1 MNNSNWEGGFATLS
15 PRDSELHIVNWA
27 REGYAEGHKI
37 AAMDSLVS
45 RYQKKLETF
54 RIKELKDVL
63 GNIGIA
69 KQGKKQVLLERIIAV
84 LSASDQQ
91 GYKSN
96 GFGKKH
102 SIGREEVAKVIDNI
116 FSKRNGS
123 VTPELSSKNQ
133 NGQISHAHFQA
144 DEFQEPAVP
153 EAKTRCPCG
162 SSVDVDTMIQ
172 CDDKKCGVW
181 QHLAC
186 VIIPEKPVENF
197 QPEIPSQYYCEVCRI
212 NRGDPFCVTMAQ
224 PLNPTKLITSIMTAD
239 GPSQL
244 QNVEKAF
251 VLTKADKDLLQKPG
265 YDLQAWCLLLND
277 KVPFRMHWPQ
287 YADLR
292 VNGMA
297 VWVTNRQGPQLLGI
311 NGRDDGPGITAWTS
325 EGTNKISLS
334 AYDAR
339 PFCLGVRIIHRRTV
353 QQVLSLVTSQSEGE
367 LFEESLGR
375 VKRCVG
381 GGASLGNSDDSDSD
395 LEVVAESVSM
405 NLRCPLSGSRIK
417 VAGRF
422 KPCIHMGCFDINT
435 FVELNQRARKWQCPI
450 CMKNYSLED
459 IVIDPYFNCI
469 TSHIKNYPEDVTE
482 VEVKPDGCWR
492 PKHDGEN
499 KLHEDWRL
507 PDGSINMKSQDIKNQ
522 NVILK
527 QVKQDPWKKV
537 KQEDVLSEGHMTL
550 KIGIKRNQDGSWK
563 VSGADIQPS
572 EANNM
577 SKEIGKQKFKAMLH
591 SSSSA
596 TASNRV
602 DEDASVNQE
611 ASWNLE
617 FSENNDA
624 DFDSTSLGNACPPCK
639 SGRLVHSQAH
649 KESEVVVLSDSEEEN
664 GDELN
669 IGSSA
674 TSAFVGSD
682 NLGPGGSLMLNCQEV
697 LPEGA
702 QVDSSHIPFI
712 PASSSRPRNSFCK
725 NSLHDNV
732 NPSLEL
738 FVGNGGGD
746 STLPHWPVH
755 AQDATFTLFG
765 TDADVPDA
773 TGNSWHDSAVHPSPF
788 NTYSMDQQ
796 QHQEQQD
803 NRLFGSRIS
812 EYRQPLD
819 CSPGYLNTAAS
830 DDQNDNSRDIGTANV
845 PLQFF
850 LPPQPARES
859 AQGDRREP
867 REPSITPDDVVETN
881 WISLGLGGGNT
892 LAETHTQERVEEMHD
907 RPQSEHERGRLDSL
921 ANTASVLLNMSNNK
935 AQKASTN
942 NCGSARLFS
951 YHQRPRSARPRLYLP
966 VESDSD

>member
-1 MNNSNWEGGFATLS
+1 MCSLRRGG
-15 PRDSELHIVNWA
+15 SELHTSHWVWK
-27 REGYAEGHKI
+27 GYAEGYKV

-45 RYQKKLETF
+45 RYQEKLATF

-63 GNIGIA
+63 GQIGVV
-69 KQGKKQVLLERIIAV
+69 KQGKKQVLLDRIIAV
-84 LSASDQQ
+84 LSACDQQ

-96 GFGKKH
+96 GCGKKH
-102 SIGREEVAKVIDNI
+102 AIGREEVAKVIDNI
-116 FSKRNGS
+116 FSKIHGS
-123 VTPELSSKNQ
+123 VTPELSSRNQ
-133 NGQISHAHFQA
+133 NGQISNFHFQA

-153 EAKTRCPCG
+153 EARTRCPCG
-162 SSVDVDTMIQ
+162 SSVDHDIMIQ
-172 CDDKKCGVW
+172 CDDRKCGVW

-197 QPEIPSQYYCEVCRI
+197 QPEVPPQYYCEVCRI
-212 NRGDPFCVTMAQ
+212 NRGDPFCVTMSQ
-224 PLNPTKLITSIMTAD
+224 PLNPTNLTTSAMTAD
-239 GPSQL
+239 GPSQSQTL
-244 QNVEKAF
+244 EKAF

-265 YDLQAWCLLLND
+265 YDLQAWCILLND

-287 YADLR
+287 FVDLR

-311 NGRDDGPGITAWTS
+311 NGRDDGAGITALTS
-325 EGTNKISLS
+325 EGTNRISLS
-334 AYDAR
+334 AYDSR
-339 PFCLGVRIIHRRTV
+339 PFCLGVRIIRRRTV
-353 QQVLSLVTSQSEGE
+353 QEVLSLVTNQSEGE
-367 LFEESLGR
+367 LFEEALAR
-375 VKRCVG
+375 VKRCIG
-381 GGASLGNSDDSDSD
+381 GGASQGDSDDSDSD
-395 LEVVAESVSM
+395 LKVVAESVSI
-405 NLRCPLSGSRIK
+405 NLRCPLSGSRME

-422 KPCIHMGCFDINT
+422 KPCIHMGCFDLNT
-435 FVELNQRARKWQCPI
+435 LVELNQHARKWQCPI

-482 VEVKPDGCWR
+482 VEVKTDGCWR
-492 PKHDGEN
+492 PKHDDD
-499 KLHEDWRL
+499 KLHEQWRL

-522 NVILK
+522 KVFLK
-527 QVKQDPWKKV
+527 QVKQEDPWKKE
-537 KQEDVLSEGHMTL
+537 KQEDVLSERHMKL
-550 KIGIKRNQDGSWK
+550 KIGIKRNQDSSWK

-572 EANNM
+572 EAKNM
-577 SKEIGKQKFKAMLH
+577 SREIYKQKFKLH

-624 DFDSTSLGNACPPCK
+624 DFDSTSFGNACPPCK
-639 SGRLVHSQAH
+639 SSRLVHSQVH
-649 KESEVVVLSDSEEEN
+649 KDSEVVVLSDSDEEN
-664 GDELN
+664 GNELN

-682 NLGPGGSLMLNCQEV
+682 NHGPGGSLVLNCQEV
-697 LPEGA
+697 LPDDQ
-702 QVDSSHIPFI
+702 QVHSSRIPFI
-712 PASSSRPRNSFCK
+712 SSSSSKLRNSFCE
-725 NSLHDNV
+725 NPLPDNV
-732 NPSLEL
+732 NPSLGL
-738 FVGNGGGD
+738 FVGNGSD

-755 AQDATFTLFG
+755 AQDATFNLFG

-773 TGNSWHDSAVHPSPF
+773 TGNSWHESAVHPTPF

-796 QHQEQQD
+796 QQE
-803 NRLFGSRIS
+803 NMLFGSRIS

-819 CSPGYLNTAAS
+819 RSPGYLNRAAS
-830 DDQNDNSRDIGTANV
+830 DDQNDNSRDIGCENV

-850 LPPQPARES
+850 FPPQPDRES
-859 AQGDRREP
+859 IQVDTREP
-867 REPSITPDDVVETN
+867 REPCITSDDVVETN

-892 LAETHTQERVEEMHD
+892 LAETHTEEHVDEMHD
-907 RPQSEHERGRLDSL
+907 RPESEHERGRLDSL
-921 ANTASVLLNMSNNK
+921 ASTASVLLNMSNK
-935 AQKASTN
+935 KSQIASTN
-942 NCGSARLFS
+942 NCGSERLFS

-966 VESDSD
+966 VDSNSN

>member
-1 MNNSNWEGGFATLS
+1 
-15 PRDSELHIVNWA
+15 
-27 REGYAEGHKI
+27 
-37 AAMDSLVS
+37 MDSLVS
-45 RYQKKLETF
+45 RYQEKLATF

-63 GNIGIA
+63 GHIGIP
-69 KQGKKQVLLERIIAV
+69 KQGKKQVLLDRIIAA
-84 LSASDQQ
+84 LSACDQQ
-91 GYKSN
+91 GYKPN
-96 GFGKKH
+96 GWGKKPT
-102 SIGREEVAKVIDNI
+102 IGREEVAKVIDNI
-116 FSKRNGS
+116 FSKIHGS

-153 EAKTRCPCG
+153 EARTRCPCG
-162 SSVDVDTMIQ
+162 SSVDVDIMIQ

-181 QHLAC
+181 QHLVC
-186 VIIPEKPVENF
+186 VIIPEKPDENF
-197 QPEIPSQYYCEVCRI
+197 QPEVPPQYYCEVCRI
-212 NRGDPFCVTMAQ
+212 NRGDPFCVTVAQ
-224 PLNPTKLITSIMTAD
+224 PLNPTKLTTSIMTAD

-244 QNVEKAF
+244 QTVEKAF
-251 VLTKADKDLLQKPG
+251 VLTKADKELLQKPG

-287 YADLR
+287 YSELR

-311 NGRDDGPGITAWTS
+311 NGRDDGPGITALTS
-325 EGTNKISLS
+325 EGTNTISLS

-339 PFCLGVRIIHRRTV
+339 PFCLGVRIICRRTV

-367 LFEESLGR
+367 LFEEALAR

-395 LEVVAESVSM
+395 LKVVAESVSI
-405 NLRCPLSGSRIK
+405 NLRCPLSGSRMK

-422 KPCIHMGCFDINT
+422 KPCIHMGCFDLNT
-435 FVELNQRARKWQCPI
+435 FVELNQHARKWQCPT

-459 IVIDPYFNCI
+459 IIIDPYFNCI

-499 KLHEDWRL
+499 KLHEQWRL
-507 PDGSINMKSQDIKNQ
+507 PDGSINMKNQDVKNQ
-522 NVILK
+522 KVSLK
-527 QVKQDPWKKV
+527 QV
-537 KQEDVLSEGHMTL
+537 KQEDVLSEGRMTL

-577 SKEIGKQKFKAMLH
+577 SREIDKEKFKLH

-639 SGRLVHSQAH
+639 SSRLVHSQAH

-697 LPEGA
+697 LPEGP

-712 PASSSRPRNSFCK
+712 PASSSKLRNSFCE
-725 NSLHDNV
+725 NSVPDNV
-732 NPSLEL
+732 NPSLGL
-738 FVGNGGGD
+738 FVGNGSD

-755 AQDATFTLFG
+755 AQDATFHLFG
-765 TDADVPDA
+765 TDADVPDG
-773 TGNSWHDSAVHPSPF
+773 TGNSWHESAVHPTPF

-796 QHQEQQD
+796 QEE

-830 DDQNDNSRDIGTANV
+830 DDQNDNSRDIETTNV

-850 LPPQPARES
+850 LPPQPDRES
-859 AQGDRREP
+859 VQVDTREP
-867 REPSITPDDVVETN
+867 RAPSITRDDVVETN
-881 WISLGLGGGNT
+881 WISLGLGGSNT
-892 LAETHTQERVEEMHD
+892 LAETHTQERADEIHD
-907 RPQSEHERGRLDSL
+907 RPQSERERGRLDSL
-921 ANTASVLLNMSNNK
+921 ANTASVLLNMSNK
-935 AQKASTN
+935 KSQITSTN
-942 NCGSARLFS
+942 NCGSERLFS
-951 YHQRPRSARPRLYLP
+951 YHQRPRSARPRLYLR
-966 VESDSD
+966 VDSNSD